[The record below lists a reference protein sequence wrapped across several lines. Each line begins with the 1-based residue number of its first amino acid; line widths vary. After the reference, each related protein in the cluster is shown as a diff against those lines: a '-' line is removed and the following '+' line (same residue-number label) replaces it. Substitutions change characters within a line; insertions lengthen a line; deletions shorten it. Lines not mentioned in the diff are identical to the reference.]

1 MIPMKPICRKDW
13 YQVDLSLEDVR
24 EDAALF
30 ELQRDAW
37 ELFSSSG
44 EPPRMAVFARNQ
56 YKKNKLP
63 VFFSPD

>member
-1 MIPMKPICRKDW
+1 MKPICRKDW

-37 ELFSSSG
+37 
-44 EPPRMAVFARNQ
+44 
-56 YKKNKLP
+56 
-63 VFFSPD
+63 